1 MAKTYPK
8 KFPGKQNKRNPEG
21 IVFEKLKNAQGTEGW
36 TVFHSVR
43 LPGKQP
49 NPYTEIDFI
58 VVVPRKGIICLEVK
72 GGRRIL
78 WEDGKWY
85 REDLNGKKPLHKNP
99 FDQVEQATR
108 TLRENLNEKF
118 MSKGFPELQCVV
130 GHMVVFP
137 QAECPESPRF
147 KRWQVIDRDNIENI
161 DLSITKGMRK
171 ECDRLKKT
179 EHMSS
184 EERKRILDFL
194 ELYFNSD
201 RAVKKNENIWIK
213 ESEDELLKLTQKQY
227 HALDMLKCNERC
239 LFLGAAGTGK
249 TMLAVKSAFNASQD
263 GKNVLLVC
271 YNNLLSQ
278 WLVEQT
284 EEHKTIVAGTL
295 HKVVKDLIEK
305 TKCRDKFLEE
315 IKYEDDKDKL
325 FNETYLD
332 YGVQALEELGEPPFD
347 LIVMDEAQDLV
358 FQENVMSFLEYA
370 VHGGLQNGHW
380 AFFGDFS
387 HQNIYSD
394 KQNKLKDPSVVL
406 KSYCEHFATYPPL
419 MENCRNTKN
428 IAKDTYLLS
437 ELEDPPSMLYKEDDG
452 LEVDYNYWSG
462 FKELTDKL
470 EKKIKHLNQQEGV
483 SLENIVILSSD
494 RLLDCVK
501 KIRGFSLEDV
511 SRNLN
516 AGRRKKIVKYSTI
529 HSFKGLESSVIIVVA
544 GREEVF
550 GDHSQSLLYVSMSRA
565 KSLLIM
571 MIDKRAMK
579 GINSRIQNS
588 QSN

>member
-1 MAKTYPK
+1 MAKMYPK
-8 KFPGKQNKRNPEG
+8 KFPGKQNKKNPEG
-21 IVFEKLKNAQGTEGW
+21 IIFEKLKNAQGTEGW

-58 VVVPRKGIICLEVK
+58 VVVPGKGIICLEVK
-72 GGRRIL
+72 GGKKIL
-78 WEDGKWY
+78 LEDGKWY

-108 TLRENLNEKF
+108 TLRENLDERF
-118 MSKGFPELQCVV
+118 MSEGFPEPRCVV
-130 GHMVVFP
+130 GHLVVFP

-147 KRWQVIDRDNIENI
+147 KRWEVIDRNNIENI
-161 DLSITKGMRK
+161 HLSITKGMRSWY
-171 ECDRLKKT
+171 DRLKKT

-184 EERKRILDFL
+184 EERKRIEDFL
-194 ELYFNSD
+194 ILYFNSD
-201 RAVKKNENIWIK
+201 RAVKKNIWIK

-227 HALDMLKCNERC
+227 QALDMLKCNERC

-249 TMLAVKSAFNASQD
+249 TMLAVKSALNASQE

-271 YNNLLSQ
+271 YNSLLSQ

-284 EEHKTIVAGTL
+284 EEHETIVTGTL

-305 TKCRDKFLEE
+305 TEYRDKFLEE
-315 IKYEDDKDKL
+315 TKYEDNKDKL
-325 FNETYLD
+325 FNETYLE
-332 YGVQALEELGEPPFD
+332 YGLLALEELGEPLFD
-347 LIVMDEAQDLV
+347 LIVLDEAQDLV
-358 FQENVMSFLEYA
+358 FQESVMIFLEDA
-370 VHGGLQNGHW
+370 VCGGLRNGNW

-394 KQNKLKDPSVVL
+394 KQDKLKNPSVVL

-428 IAKDTYLLS
+428 IAKETYLLS

-462 FKELTDKL
+462 FEDLADRL

-483 SLENIVILSSD
+483 SLEDIVILSSD

-511 SRNLN
+511 SCNLN
-516 AGRRKKIVKYSTI
+516 AGRRRKVVKYSTI

-579 GINSRIQNS
+579 GVNSRIQNS
-588 QSN
+588 PSN